1 MLYSLNIAI
10 ATAEAIGIPLYAG
23 PKSISN
29 SRSWSTIALAYAFP
43 SSARVEPVSKCPVLK
58 KYGLFRPD
66 FSVKFPNWSTLLS
79 NAAVMKSFL
88 YCFIS
93 IVD

>member
-1 MLYSLNIAI
+1 
-10 ATAEAIGIPLYAG
+10 
-23 PKSISN
+23 
-29 SRSWSTIALAYAFP
+29 
-43 SSARVEPVSKCPVLK
+43 
-58 KYGLFRPD
+58 
-66 FSVKFPNWSTLLS
+66 VKFPNWSTLLS